1 MRLRHLAAALLAFA
15 LPAFPALGRA
25 QESGLP
31 VGTAAPAAAVRTL
44 AGQPTDLARH
54 VGGGRPTVIEFWAT
68 WCPNCKQLEPQ
79 FQRIARTY
87 GARVRL
93 VAVAVSVNQTPQR
106 AQLYARKYKLPMEM
120 VWDGDGHATDAYDV
134 PATSYVVIVDGAG
147 KIAYTGQGGGQDLEA
162 ALKKIVR

>member
-1 MRLRHLAAALLAFA
+1 MLRHLLLLALA
-15 LPAFPALGRA
+15 LPAAVRA

-79 FQRIARTY
+79 LQRIARTY
-87 GARVRL
+87 GPRVRL

-106 AQLYARKYKLPMEM
+106 AQLYARKYRLPMA
-120 VWDGDGHATDAYDV
+120 VLWDGEGKATDAYEV

-147 KIAYTGQGGGQDLEA
+147 KIAYTGQGGAQDLEG
-162 ALKKIVR
+162 ALRKLVR